1 MDLLYIESTEKT
13 PFVSFDPING
23 EFKISGKSILDD
35 PIPFFIKLI
44 DWIDL
49 YISQPAESTVLTID
63 LDSFNTSSLKEILN
77 LITKLDELFKANNK
91 VIAHWIY
98 ERDEDVM
105 HELGQDY
112 ANMVDL
118 PFKFIEKQPN
128 FPVSA

>member
-35 PIPFFIKLI
+35 PSPFFTKLI